1 MPKRLATSTFQD
13 TQFLMCIMA
22 KKGVSQLPT
31 IIPFTP
37 VDNRALLSCVSLL
50 PTFIP
55 FTTVGNR
62 ALLSKEL
69 VLLQKLNVPF
79 LLNSSPLRPLLCPT
93 GGTHMI

>member
-1 MPKRLATSTFQD
+1 MPKRLATATFQD
-13 TQFLMCIMA
+13 TQLLMCIMA
-22 KKGVSQLPT
+22 KKGVSQ
-31 IIPFTP
+31 
-37 VDNRALLSCVSLL
+37 L

-62 ALLSKEL
+62 ALLSKER

-79 LLNSSPLRPLLCPT
+79 LFNTSPLHPLLCPT